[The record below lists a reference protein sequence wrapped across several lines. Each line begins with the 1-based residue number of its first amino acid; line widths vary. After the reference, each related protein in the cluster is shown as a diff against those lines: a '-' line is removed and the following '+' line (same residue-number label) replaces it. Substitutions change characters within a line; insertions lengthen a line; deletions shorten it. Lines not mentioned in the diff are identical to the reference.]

1 MPQCPRLPP
10 PAGAGFPRNSR
21 THTTAP
27 TGGKGEGQSERP
39 AGRLRGTSARRS
51 RPAPPGTPAL
61 GTTKAGAEETAGP
74 GRAAASPRP
83 RRQLTVN
90 LLRHQ
95 RVGKGVPEDLSDLRR
110 ETRPSGP
117 DPTRPRQARPPRVTR
132 QPRPPPPPTSSSFL
146 TLPVTNTTLRRA
158 GAAILTPAPARS
170 AANHRRRRHGA
181 QQRPAN
187 GGRLPPVRKGG
198 RLPPGPREGAGRS
211 PVRGAVS
218 QSLARAAAAAA
229 ARWAGAGRHGGWGR
243 AHPSG
248 PCPPPQA
255 RPAAGTG
262 TSSGAGA
269 AASLFTSSA
278 FGSRGR
284 RSPLPLFPEVESRL
298 AEGMGQGTV
307 LQALLRFTSRP
318 LARLCTF

>member
-39 AGRLRGTSARRS
+39 AGRLHGTSARRS

-117 DPTRPRQARPPRVTR
+117 DPTRPGPARPG
-132 QPRPPPPPTSSSFL
+132 
-146 TLPVTNTTLRRA
+146 RRA
-158 GAAILTPAPARS
+158 LPGNRAPPHLLQLLDVARHEHH
-170 AANHRRRRHGA
+170 APPGRRRHPHPRA
-181 QQRPAN
+181 CALSRQS
-187 GGRLPPVRKGG
+187 PP
-198 RLPPGPREGAGRS
+198 
-211 PVRGAVS
+211 
-218 QSLARAAAAAA
+218 AA
-229 ARWAGAGRHGGWGR
+229 ARRPATPSQWGKASAGA
-243 AHPSG
+243 
-248 PCPPPQA
+248 
-255 RPAAGTG
+255 
-262 TSSGAGA
+262 
-269 AASLFTSSA
+269 
-278 FGSRGR
+278 
-284 RSPLPLFPEVESRL
+284 
-298 AEGMGQGTV
+298 
-307 LQALLRFTSRP
+307 
-318 LARLCTF
+318 